1 MFANCLG
8 DSADLCP
15 SWSHWIHRQKEFER
29 REFLASHPP
38 RVFGNGDQ
46 IRRFGDTAIGD
57 LIRLRLSY
65 RNVMESTL
73 AEFTTENRIEV
84 GAIDNYITSVTPT
97 DGHPRKEFDEG
108 SHRPLPSGSVR
119 PPRAQSHHSTLRG
132 SVANNDVESHP
143 IMELTDGLP
152 RAGQK
157 GWPARRGWRSSARG
171 YPPGCG
177 VYALSHAY
185 THRNR
190 GCHHVP

>member
-15 SWSHWIHRQKEFER
+15 SSSHRIHRQKGFER

-46 IRRFGDTAIGD
+46 IRRFGDTTIGD

-108 SHRPLPSGSVR
+108 SHRPLPSDSVR

-143 IMELTDGLP
+143 IMELTTAASCTRP
-152 RAGQK
+152 F
-157 GWPARRGWRSSARG
+157 WSSGTTSRLTVPSFPTTAIGTGTGRQSQ
-171 YPPGCG
+171 
-177 VYALSHAY
+177 LLLW
-185 THRNR
+185 NR
-190 GCHHVP
+190 L

>member
-15 SWSHWIHRQKEFER
+15 SSSHRIHRQKGFER
-29 REFLASHPP
+29 HEFLASHPP

-97 DGHPRKEFDEG
+97 DGHPRKENLTKVAIG
-108 SHRPLPSGSVR
+108 LY
-119 PPRAQSHHSTLRG
+119 PRALFG
-132 SVANNDVESHP
+132 
-143 IMELTDGLP
+143 
-152 RAGQK
+152 
-157 GWPARRGWRSSARG
+157 
-171 YPPGCG
+171 PPG
-177 VYALSHAY
+177 H
-185 THRNR
+185 NR
-190 GCHHVP
+190 IIVPYEDQSQITM